1 MAGYP
6 DAARLGDIGE
16 RAIVGQILA
25 PRYRDGNLT
34 FGDDV
39 ADFGTIGGGVLVATT
54 DPAPLP
60 VVWEFFERDFFDWGW
75 LLAALNLSDLA
86 AAGADPLGLLTSLTM
101 PNDTL
106 VSDFVRLLDGIDAV
120 CHQVGT
126 QVRGGNLKESER
138 AVCEAT
144 ALGYVDGTPLSRLGA
159 EPGDALYAFGEV
171 GLFWAAVLR
180 AETHGGRAMTDV
192 REGLARPRPL
202 VSLGRAIRTSGAAK
216 ACMDASDG
224 LYAAICGLTSDQEL
238 GFLLQADEVVLSPRA
253 KRLADG
259 LDVEPVRFALGFGNL
274 ELVCAADASQ
284 ESRLLQLA
292 RRNRVHMTK
301 LGIVQG
307 ESGIRVQRRGI
318 SGLMTNFDN
327 ERFTP
332 TSQFTTGLSSFRERL
347 MGQPLSRT
355 WA

>member
-1 MAGYP
+1 
-6 DAARLGDIGE
+6 
-16 RAIVGQILA
+16 
-25 PRYRDGNLT
+25 
-34 FGDDV
+34 
-39 ADFGTIGGGVLVATT
+39 
-54 DPAPLP
+54 
-60 VVWEFFERDFFDWGW
+60 
-75 LLAALNLSDLA
+75 
-86 AAGADPLGLLTSLTM
+86 
-101 PNDTL
+101 
-106 VSDFVRLLDGIDAV
+106 
-120 CHQVGT
+120 
-126 QVRGGNLKESER
+126 
-138 AVCEAT
+138 
-144 ALGYVDGTPLSRLGA
+144 
-159 EPGDALYAFGEV
+159 
-171 GLFWAAVLR
+171 
-180 AETHGGRAMTDV
+180 
-192 REGLARPRPL
+192 
-202 VSLGRAIRTSGAAK
+202 
-216 ACMDASDG
+216 MDASDG

-307 ESGIRVQRRGI
+307 ELGIRVQRRGV